1 MTAERTASWRP
12 ANDLVQLN
20 DLIVDAGAAAF
31 LREAGLDSLDALFQA
46 RDAESLDKP
55 GLSKWRE
62 RLRLRVEDASGSRV
76 LYLKRFKNP
85 PNSVKRDIRRADNGA
100 GSVAGVEWTW
110 LRILAAAGIACPR
123 AIAYGD
129 EFLRGR
135 EVRSVVL
142 MAAVP
147 GRSLYVL
154 TQNEHFSSRIDFGDL
169 LHDVAELVA
178 KLHGHGYV
186 HRDLYLSHLYY
197 DGPSSEK
204 RLHLIDLQR
213 VLKPAWRAQR
223 WIVKDLASL
232 NYSTPDHVLGATR
245 RIRWL
250 VDYLSQVRKLRH
262 DATAPQH
269 DGDGASAHEIA
280 HVAHRLVQTVGV
292 RRKRRLDPH
301 IRRLIFQI
309 VGKTNQIAR
318 HDRRR
323 NLVLKAASA

>member
-1 MTAERTASWRP
+1 MTAERTATWK
-12 ANDLVQLN
+12 AVNDLVQLN
-20 DLIVDAGAAAF
+20 DLIVDAGAEAF
-31 LREAGLDSLDALFQA
+31 LRQAGLDSLDALFQA
-46 RDAESLDKP
+46 RDDESLNKP

-62 RLRLRVEDASGSRV
+62 RQRLRVEDASGSRV

-110 LRILAAAGIACPR
+110 LRNLASAGIACPR

-135 EVRSVVL
+135 EVRSAVL

-147 GRSLYVL
+147 GRSLEAL
-154 TQNEHFSSRIDFGDL
+154 AQNTHFSSRIDFVDL
-169 LHDVAELVA
+169 LHDVAKLVA
-178 KLHGHGYV
+178 ALHGHGYV
-186 HRDLYLSHLYY
+186 HRDLYLSHLFY

-213 VLKPAWRAQR
+213 VLKPAWRAR

-250 VDYLSQVRKLRH
+250 VDYLSQVRKLRN
-262 DATAPQH
+262 DATAPLH
-269 DGDGASAHEIA
+269 DGDGAAAHEIA
-280 HVAHRLVQTVGV
+280 QVAHRLVQTVGV
-292 RRKRRLDPH
+292 RKKRRLDPH
-301 IRRLIFQI
+301 VRRLIFQI

-323 NLVLKAASA
+323 NLVLKAATA